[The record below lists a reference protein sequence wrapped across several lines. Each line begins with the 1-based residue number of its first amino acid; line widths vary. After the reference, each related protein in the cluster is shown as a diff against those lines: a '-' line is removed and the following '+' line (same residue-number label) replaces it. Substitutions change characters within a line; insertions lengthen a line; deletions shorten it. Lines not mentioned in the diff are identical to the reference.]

1 MRPTQ
6 KSNRSRGRGNRKGG
20 GGGGGNNINRVYD
33 SAGPEGKVR
42 GTPQQIIDKYL
53 SLARDAQT
61 SGDRVA
67 AENFLQH
74 AEHYQRILIQANQS
88 QEQAR
93 REAQQA
99 ATDQMADRGNEAM
112 SQPGQQPQGHE
123 PQPHPA
129 QHTAQQPETL
139 QPHAAQPMSAPAQQS
154 GAQPAAGAMPI
165 GGMTTIDSS
174 PTDSGLLIDGE
185 ELPKPRQRRSNGES
199 RTRRPRQ
206 KSEIAPKAEAAETA
220 TAPSPSA
227 DTPPTEPAA
236 AKASEPATPAV
247 DS

>member
-1 MRPTQ
+1 MRSAQ

-20 GGGGGNNINRVYD
+20 NSGGNNINRVYD

-74 AEHYQRILIQANQS
+74 AEHYQRILIQANAS

-93 REAQQA
+93 REAQEA
-99 ATDQMADRGNEAM
+99 ATDQAADRGNEAM
-112 SQPGQQPQGHE
+112 AQPEAVAVQPQPQGQQPQ
-123 PQPHPA
+123 PQPQGMP
-129 QHTAQQPETL
+129 QPDL
-139 QPHAAQPMSAPAQQS
+139 PVDAA
-154 GAQPAAGAMPI
+154 PI
-165 GGMTTIDSS
+165 GGMTTIDSG
-174 PTDSGLLIDGE
+174 PTEQPALLVEGDDIA
-185 ELPKPRQRRSNGES
+185 KSQPRRNGEG

-206 KSEIAPKAEAAETA
+206 RAEAPKPAPEAAAEAPAAEQPD
-220 TAPSPSA
+220 TAPSPA
-227 DTPPTEPAA
+227 EG
-236 AKASEPATPAV
+236 
-247 DS
+247 